1 MAVRY
6 LSKESAGRHLPPP
19 GLRTLHPSAYGRI
32 ERSGLNLL
40 FLPFALVKK
49 GMSPHTVQDAVWNH
63 QLNPTVK
70 TSLQK

>member
-6 LSKESAGRHLPPP
+6 LSKESAS
-19 GLRTLHPSAYGRI
+19 GLLLLQGVRTLHPSAYGRI

-49 GMSPHTVQDAVWNH
+49 GMSPHTVQDAVLNP
-63 QLNPTVK
+63 QLNPPVK